1 MPLSSIWTSTM
12 HIEPIAN
19 HPHLIDT
26 IARWHWDEWGH
37 HDPGGSAES
46 WAEGLRER
54 THRDRIPTTY
64 VALDGDVPLGS
75 ATLVDNDMSTRPDL
89 WPWLAGVYVRP
100 ESRGQGVGS
109 ALVLHTVRAAAGM
122 GVEKLYL
129 YTGGARGF
137 YEKLGWRHIGDE
149 HYEGRAV
156 AVMEIDTGDVRD

>member
-1 MPLSSIWTSTM
+1 MR
-12 HIEPIAN
+12 IEPIAD

-37 HDPGGSAES
+37 VDPEGSAES

-54 THRDRIPTTY
+54 THRDRVPATY

-100 ESRGQGVGS
+100 ERRGQGVGS
-109 ALVLHTVRAAAGM
+109 ALVLHAVRSAAGM

-149 HYEGRAV
+149 FYEGRVV
-156 AVMEIDTGDVRD
+156 AVMEINTGAVRD